1 MFSPILVVRTI
12 HGILFVEEWEENEHL
27 LRVYLVFTSV
37 SLEKL
42 SSLASLVSQLKQVAQ
57 VHTKHIKWQS

>member
-1 MFSPILVVRTI
+1 MFRPILVVSTI
-12 HGILFVEEWEENEHL
+12 CGILFVEEWEEKEHL

-37 SLEKL
+37 LWEK
-42 SSLASLVSQLKQVAQ
+42 SSSRASLVSQLKQVAQ